1 MIRKLGDNTEIQ
13 EKRKAEDPKR
23 LQSRLIDAETEKRL
37 IEVGGFTKKQLFNRR
52 GTPSERGLGSLLE
65 KDDTILE
72 ILPGQVRIKTREGTV
87 QTFYNLDAP
96 QAFLKPWKPGESDE
110 KADPKPDSGKP

>member
-1 MIRKLGDNTEIQ
+1 MMAVPHPTCLAISAT
-13 EKRKAEDPKR
+13 
-23 LQSRLIDAETEKRL
+23 
-37 IEVGGFTKKQLFNRR
+37 RR

-65 KDDTILE
+65 KDDQIVE

-96 QAFLKPWKPGESDE
+96 QEFLKPYDHGTSDE
-110 KADPKPDSGKP
+110 KPDQKPDSGKS